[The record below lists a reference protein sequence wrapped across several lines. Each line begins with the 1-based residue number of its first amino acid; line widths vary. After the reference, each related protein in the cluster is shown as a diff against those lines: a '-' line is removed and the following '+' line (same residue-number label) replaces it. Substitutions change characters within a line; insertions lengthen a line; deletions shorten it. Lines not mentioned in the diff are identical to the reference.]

1 MALASFLVPDT
12 SGHDCVSW
20 QPTNYLHNLAIYF
33 PGHTKPV
40 RWLEAGDGSYFV
52 YFYYNKNLVRFHRLM
67 WRAMLSVLTLV
78 LYNCY
83 TKSLCSLADT
93 VCVQSQNNDMVVIF
107 CRSIRLYVLLLFL
120 ILLFLNAIEFEN
132 VSVSCWTKQNPIFWW
147 KWVDITCSQNA
158 CCMEQ
163 FSS

>member
-1 MALASFLVPDT
+1 
-12 SGHDCVSW
+12 
-20 QPTNYLHNLAIYF
+20 
-33 PGHTKPV
+33 
-40 RWLEAGDGSYFV
+40 
-52 YFYYNKNLVRFHRLM
+52 
-67 WRAMLSVLTLV
+67 MLSVLTLV

-132 VSVSCWTKQNPIFWW
+132 VSVSCWTKQNPIFW
-147 KWVDITCSQNA
+147 
-158 CCMEQ
+158 
-163 FSS
+163 